1 MILESTVL
9 MTILRYI
16 IPIIGGIIGF
26 LICVWWE
33 NLGKDEKTKR
43 VKNWLVY
50 AVTAA
55 EKLYGPKMGVIK
67 LQYVYEEFTK
77 LFPVFAKKLPYDTF
91 KDMVDEALAV
101 MKHLQETN
109 STFNEY
115 IEEGV

>member
-26 LICVWWE
+26 LICIWWE

-43 VKNWLVY
+43 IKNWLVY

-67 LQYVYEEFTK
+67 LQYVYEEFTA
-77 LFPVFAKKLPYDTF
+77 FTD
-91 KDMVDEALAV
+91 DEESDYRRQQVSGWHYVA
-101 MKHLQETN
+101 T
-109 STFNEY
+109 
-115 IEEGV
+115 